1 MRDPSTHARCSTAQS
16 VATTTAQTPVVV
28 IGAGPGGLTAALE
41 LAELG
46 VPVLVI
52 EANQRVGGL
61 AQTVEYK
68 GFRFDIGGHRFFTK
82 VHAVRELWRSMLGAD
97 FLKRPRLSR
106 ILFDGKFFDYPLK
119 PADALFNLGV
129 FQSTAILASYLWV
142 KVRPVDPE
150 VSFEDWVTNR
160 FGRRLFRLFF
170 KTYTEKV
177 WGIPCRTISARWAAQ
192 RIQGLSLKTA
202 VINMLAPWL
211 NRRPGKQVKTLV
223 DEFEYPRLGPGM
235 MWEAF
240 AARVEQLGGSVILN
254 ARVVAVQHDGRT
266 VQGVEIQHADGRR
279 VHQAASNIISTM
291 PLTHLVRSL
300 GPTATTGVQ
309 EAALSLKYRDFIT
322 VAVVVDRP
330 DLFPDNWIYI
340 HDPSVK
346 VGRIQ
351 NFKNWSADMVPDPSK
366 TCLGLEYFC
375 SAGDA
380 ISSLSNDQLME
391 LAKAELEAIGLVDRR
406 RIVDA
411 TVVRVPKAYPVY
423 DEDYDKAVK
432 AIRAYLSGFA
442 NLQTIGRNGTHT
454 YNNQDHS
461 MVMGMLAVRNL
472 FGDEHDVW
480 SIDQPDEYLEELHE
494 TGTPSLGLDGRTLA
508 STQPLFPPLVRAR
521 EAFEPR

>member
-1 MRDPSTHARCSTAQS
+1 
-16 VATTTAQTPVVV
+16 VVV

-46 VPVLVI
+46 VPVLVL
-52 EANQRVGGL
+52 EAHHRVGGL

-82 VHAVRELWRSMLGAD
+82 VPAVRELWRSMLGAD
-97 FLKRPRLSR
+97 FLERPRLSR

-129 FQSTAILASYLWV
+129 FQGIGILASYLWV
-142 KVRPVDPE
+142 KVRPVHPE

-177 WGIPCRTISARWAAQ
+177 WGIPCHTISARWAAQ

-202 VINMLAPWL
+202 LVNMLAPWL

-240 AARVEQLGGSVILN
+240 AARIERLGGSVLLN
-254 ARVVAVQHDGRT
+254 ARVSAVLHDGHT
-266 VQGVEIQHADGRR
+266 VRGVEIAHADGRR
-279 VHQAASNIISTM
+279 VHQPASNIISTM
-291 PLTHLVRSL
+291 PLTHLVTSL
-300 GPTATTGVQ
+300 GPTTSPGVQ
-309 EAALSLKYRDFIT
+309 QAALGLKYRDFIQ

-330 DLFPDNWIYI
+330 HVFPDNWIYI
-340 HDPSVK
+340 HDPTVK

-351 NFKNWSADMVPDPSK
+351 NFKNWSADMVPDPQK

-375 SAGDA
+375 SAGDD
-380 ISSLSNDQLME
+380 ISSLSNDQLVE
-391 LAKAELEAIGLVDRR
+391 LAKAELGATGLVDPRW
-406 RIVDA
+406 IVDA
-411 TVVRVPKAYPVY
+411 TVVRVPNAYPVY
-423 DEDYDKAVK
+423 DEDYEKALNT
-432 AIRAYLSGFA
+432 IRTYVSGFA

-472 FGDEHDVW
+472 FGEEHDVW
-480 SIDQPDEYLEELHE
+480 TIDQPDEYLEELH
-494 TGTPSLGLDGRTLA
+494 GAGKPSLGLGGRTLA
-508 STQPLFPPLVRAR
+508 STQPLIPTLVNAR

>member
-1 MRDPSTHARCSTAQS
+1 MSTRRTDAPVGTATN
-16 VATTTAQTPVVV
+16 AERPVVV
-28 IGAGPGGLTAALE
+28 IGAGPAGLTAALQ

-46 VPVLVI
+46 VPVLVV

-82 VHAVRELWRSMLGAD
+82 VPAVRELWRSMLGSD

-119 PADALFNLGV
+119 PVDALFNLGIV
-129 FQSTAILASYLWV
+129 RIIAILASYIRV
-142 KVRPVDPE
+142 MVRPIHPE

-170 KTYTEKV
+170 QTYTEKV
-177 WGIPCRTISARWAAQ
+177 WGIPCRAISARWAAQ
-192 RIQGLSLKTA
+192 RIQGLCLRTA
-202 VINMLAPWL
+202 VVNMLAPWL
-211 NRRPGKQVKTLV
+211 NRRPDRQVKSLV

-240 AARVEQLGGSVILN
+240 AARIERLGGSVLLN
-254 ARVVAVQHDGRT
+254 ARVSAVVHDGLI
-266 VQGVEIQHADGRR
+266 VHGVRIEHADGRR
-279 VHQAASNIISTM
+279 REQPVANVISTM
-291 PLTHLVRSL
+291 ALTHLVKSL
-300 GPTATTGVQ
+300 GPTAPLSVRQ
-309 EAALSLKYRDFIT
+309 AAFGLRYRDFIT

-330 DLFPDNWIYI
+330 HLFPDNWIYI
-340 HDPSVK
+340 HDPSVR

-375 SAGDA
+375 TEADDV
-380 ISSLSNDQLME
+380 SSLSDGQLVE
-391 LAKAELEAIGLVDRR
+391 LAKTELKAIGLVDPRW
-406 RIVDA
+406 IVDA

-423 DEDYDKAVK
+423 DEDYDKCVS
-432 AIRAYLSGFA
+432 AIRAYVSGFA

-461 MVMGMLAVRNL
+461 MVMGMLAARNL
-472 FGDEHDVW
+472 FGEAHDVW
-480 SIDQPDEYLEELHE
+480 TIDQPDEYLEELHE
-494 TGTPSLGLDGRTLA
+494 AGTGSDTLDGRALA
-508 STQPLFPPLVRAR
+508 STQPLFPTFVRTR